1 MISEFDLVKRYFQ
14 RPTRHTE
21 LGVGDDA
28 ALFRATAGCELVAS
42 TDMLVAGTHF
52 LPDDDPES
60 LGWKAL
66 AVNVSDL
73 AAMGAVPKWALLAVA
88 LPQPHEAFVAA
99 FARGLFECADAF
111 GIDLIGGDTT
121 RGPLTFSVT
130 ILGEVLQGGALRRD
144 GARPGEDIWISGWP
158 GRAALGLAQQ
168 RGLTVLSEA
177 GRAAC
182 LAVLHRPQP
191 RLALGL
197 ALRGIACSAIDVSDG
212 LLADLGHILERSGV
226 GAIVDVAAVIAASG
240 LDRYCGDA
248 ELVRDSLLAGGDDYE
263 LVFTATAPRRGEVAA
278 LAQRLH
284 LPLTR
289 IGSINDGLAGSV
301 ALCEADGRLT
311 VPQRRGY
318 DHFAH

>member
-1 MISEFDLVKRYFQ
+1 MISEFELIKRYFQ
-14 RPTRHTE
+14 RRTRHTE
-21 LGVGDDA
+21 LAVGDDA
-28 ALFRATAGCELVAS
+28 ALVRTTAGCELVVS

-73 AAMGAVPKWALLAVA
+73 AAMGAVPKWALLAIA
-88 LPQPHEAFVAA
+88 LPQPDEAFVAA

-121 RGPLTFSVT
+121 RGPLNFSVT
-130 ILGEVLQGGALRRD
+130 LLGEVLQGGALRRD
-144 GARPGEDIWISGWP
+144 GARPDQDIWISGWP
-158 GRAALGLAQQ
+158 GRAALGLAHS
-168 RGLTVLSEA
+168 RGLTTLGEA

-197 ALRGIACSAIDVSDG
+197 ALRGIASSAIDVSDG
-212 LLADLGHILERSGV
+212 ILADLGHILECSGV
-226 GAIVDVAAVIAASG
+226 GAVVDFQAVAAGG

-248 ELVRDSLLAGGDDYE
+248 GLVRESLLSGGDDYE
-263 LVFTATAPRRGEVAA
+263 LIFTAAPERREEVAS
-278 LAQRLH
+278 LASRLH
-284 LPLTR
+284 LPLER
-289 IGSINDGLAGSV
+289 IGAIGDGPAGS
-301 ALCEADGRLT
+301 LTLREADGRLS

-318 DHFAH
+318 DHFVR

>member
-1 MISEFDLVKRYFQ
+1 MVSEFDLIKRYFQ

-28 ALFRATAGCELVAS
+28 ALIHATAGCELVVS
-42 TDMLVAGTHF
+42 TDMLIAGTHF

-73 AAMGAVPKWALLAVA
+73 AAMGAVPKWALLAIA
-88 LPQPHEAFVAA
+88 LPQPTEAFVAA

-111 GIDLIGGDTT
+111 GIDLVGGDTT
-121 RGPLTFSVT
+121 RGPLSFSVT
-130 ILGEVLQGGALRRD
+130 ILGEVLQGTALRRD
-144 GARPGEDIWISGWP
+144 GARPGEDVWISGWP

-168 RGLTVLSEA
+168 RGLTSLSEA

-197 ALRGIACSAIDVSDG
+197 ALRGIASSAIDVSDG
-212 LLADLGHILERSGV
+212 LLADLGHLLECSGV
-226 GAIVDVAAVIAASG
+226 GAIVEVTALPGGG
-240 LDRYCGDA
+240 LDRYCSDA
-248 ELVRDSLLAGGDDYE
+248 GLIRESLLTGGDDYE
-263 LVFTATAPRRGEVAA
+263 LIFTAEARRREEIGA
-278 LAQRLH
+278 LAGRLH
-284 LPLTR
+284 LPLAR
-289 IGSINDGLAGSV
+289 IGQIDAEPAG
-301 ALCEADGRLT
+301 ALSLREADGTLT
-311 VPQRRGY
+311 VPARRGY
-318 DHFAH
+318 DHFAP